1 LETGRKVKFVQ
12 RLTYKSTTQNI
23 LVFFFVISVSNYP
36 RNNREYLHLMPIH
49 VSYSLNCPIL
59 SPFLHILLKFH
70 RLWRLRLPIWACPDF
85 WEY

>member
-36 RNNREYLHLMPIH
+36 RNNR
-49 VSYSLNCPIL
+49 
-59 SPFLHILLKFH
+59 
-70 RLWRLRLPIWACPDF
+70 
-85 WEY
+85 